1 MVEQKTVVTYHLV
14 KKEIP
19 RELLK
24 EEVEAKEVIHTKCPN
39 CKCWRPPQ
47 GYLSETGRKLK
58 TCEKCRAKAKR
69 SRERRK
75 AKQKE
80 EQKEKERGEAIR
92 RFFYE
97 KEEQKINYDSD
108 EAEKKFM
115 IKLAQRRLNN
125 LYRKA

>member
-80 EQKEKERGEAIR
+80 
-92 RFFYE
+92 
-97 KEEQKINYDSD
+97 QKINYDSD
-108 EAEKKFM
+108 EAERNFM
-115 IKLAQRRLNN
+115 IKMSERRCNN
-125 LYRKA
+125 LQRKA